1 MAAVKRFEELVAW
14 HKARQLT
21 KAVYYASKRGNFA
34 KDFGLSAQIQRGAVS
49 IMSNSAEGFER
60 HRLPEFH
67 QFLSV
72 AKASCGEVRS
82 QLYVAL
88 DVGYLGQREFE
99 QLQEQ
104 AEEVAR
110 VIGGLRAAVAKQRN
124 EHNDI
129 LISTK
134 ARGTQRSQHS
144 GLSTRG

>member
-1 MAAVKRFEELVAW
+1 MAAVKRFEELVAGQ
-14 HKARQLT
+14 KARQLT
-21 KAVYYASKRGNFA
+21 KAVYDASKRGNFA

-49 IMSNSAEGFER
+49 IMSNIAEGFER
-60 HRLPEFH
+60 HRLSQFH

-88 DVGYLGQREFE
+88 DVGYLGRREFE

-104 AEEVAR
+104 AEEAAR

-124 EHNDI
+124 AHNDNS
-129 LISTK
+129 ISTK
-134 ARGTQRSQHS
+134 ARGTQCSQHS
-144 GLSTRG
+144 GLFTQD